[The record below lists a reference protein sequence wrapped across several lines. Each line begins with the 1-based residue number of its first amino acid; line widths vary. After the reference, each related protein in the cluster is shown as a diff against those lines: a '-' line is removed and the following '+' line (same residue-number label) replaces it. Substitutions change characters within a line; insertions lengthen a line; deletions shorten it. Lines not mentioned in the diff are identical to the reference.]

1 MSEVE
6 VFLDDTPGEV
16 RGMVARDGRFH
27 HLLIHREEDPPQH
40 RLGARVVGR
49 VAEADPGH
57 GGAFVDLGAGPPF
70 GYLPLGRNDRL
81 NQGDRIEATVV
92 AEPRERKGPV
102 LRRLGPGQGAPRLL
116 EPGPD
121 IAARLAAL
129 APGVAPVTG
138 VAAIQASWDAEEE
151 ALADGD
157 FFAEWGLDL
166 AIQRTRALIAV
177 DIDYAHLPG
186 RDARKGRERANRQG
200 LVQAARLL
208 GLKNW
213 GGLVAID
220 LVGAGLDGKVVL
232 GWARSAFAG
241 RAEVGFGPLSRFG
254 LLQLSTPW
262 ADRPVE
268 DVLRG
273 WDGAREPARRAIATA
288 RRLRHALLSDPSA
301 PRLIATCAADEAERL
316 RPLVARLGPRA
327 HVRVGGPGP
336 GRDDSDIL
344 EG

>member
-16 RGMVARDGRFH
+16 RGMVMRDGRFH
-27 HLLIHREEDPPQH
+27 HLIIHRDDDPPQH

-49 VAEADPGH
+49 VVEADPGH
-57 GGAFVDLGAGPPF
+57 GGAFVDIGADPPF
-70 GYLPLGRNDRL
+70 GYLPLGRNERRVE
-81 NQGDRIEATVV
+81 GERIEALVL

-102 LRRLGPGQGAPRLL
+102 LRRVGPGQGAPRLL

-121 IAARLAAL
+121 IVARLDAL
-129 APGVAPVTG
+129 APGIAPVTG

-166 AIQRTRALIAV
+166 SLQRTRALIAA

-186 RDARKGRERANRQG
+186 RDARKGRERANRHG
-200 LVQAARLL
+200 LAQAARLL
-208 GLKNW
+208 SLKSW
-213 GGLVAID
+213 GGLVVID
-220 LVGAGLDGKVVL
+220 LVGAGLDGQAVL

-241 RAEVGFGPLSRFG
+241 RPEVGFGPLSRFG

-262 ADRPVE
+262 VDRPIE
-268 DVLRG
+268 DLLTG
-273 WDGAREPARRAIATA
+273 WDGARAPARRAIATA
-288 RRLRHALLSDPSA
+288 RRLKHALLSDPSV
-301 PRLIATCAADEAERL
+301 PRLFVSCAPDEAQRL

-327 HVRVGGPGP
+327 QVRPDSAL
-336 GRDDSDIL
+336 GRDQSDIL